1 MESTTPPGPGPAAD
15 SGPSTLDLVI
25 GILALIIA
33 LAAVAV
39 AIIQVHQAR
48 AARLRQT
55 DTESQ
60 TGIDLPRIS
69 SEQQLPAQVPAD
81 APAATVS
88 QRYFTALRRFTCSY
102 DSDFVLK
109 PNRRNGY
116 DGRCDGCMIVGVL
129 VSFELCFN
137 KVALLGTLVPGS
149 FKGGQLH
156 TAGHLLSI
164 ILFCVRDSFHS
175 WMCMNVLMIALV

>member
-1 MESTTPPGPGPAAD
+1 MASTTPPNQDSATAPGL
-15 SGPSTLDLVI
+15 STSDIVI
-25 GILALIIA
+25 GILALILA

-48 AARLRQT
+48 VARLRPT

-60 TGIDLPRIS
+60 TGIVLSGIS

-81 APAATVS
+81 APPATVP

-109 PNRRNGY
+109 PNCRNGH
-116 DGRCDGCMIVGVL
+116 DGRGRCDGCMIVGFL

-149 FKGGQLH
+149 FQRWTVTYSRAFVVHHFVLCEVRFI
-156 TAGHLLSI
+156 AG
-164 ILFCVRDSFHS
+164 CV
-175 WMCMNVLMIALV
+175 

>member
-1 MESTTPPGPGPAAD
+1 MGSLTPPSQDSTTDP
-15 SGPSTLDLVI
+15 GPSTSDVVI
-25 GILALIIA
+25 GILALILA

-60 TGIDLPRIS
+60 TGIDLSRIS

-81 APAATVS
+81 ALAATVS
-88 QRYFTALRRFTCSY
+88 QRYFTALRLFTCSY
-102 DSDFVLK
+102 DFDFVLK
-109 PNRRNGY
+109 LNSRNGH

-137 KVALLGTLVPGS
+137 KVVLLGTRAPES
-149 FKGGQLH
+149 FRRWKEGEARHFIYGASL
-156 TAGHLLSI
+156 
-164 ILFCVRDSFHS
+164 
-175 WMCMNVLMIALV
+175 